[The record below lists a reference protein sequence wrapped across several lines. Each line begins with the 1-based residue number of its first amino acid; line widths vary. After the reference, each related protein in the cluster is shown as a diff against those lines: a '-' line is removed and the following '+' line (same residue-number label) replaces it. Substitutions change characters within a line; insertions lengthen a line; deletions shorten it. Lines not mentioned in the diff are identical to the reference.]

1 MRMLAGRSFEPTDFE
16 GVPRVAVVNEAFVRK
31 HYRDGAAVGAY
42 LSTANP
48 AYQELEVVGV
58 VSDLRSLGPWASPP
72 VTLYVPNQGDP
83 RGTMGLYFRV
93 AGDPM
98 ALIPRVRAVIWS
110 VDPSQPIADMRPMT
124 DVVGAWV
131 AIPRLTRTLVS
142 ALAGLSL
149 LLAAVGVFGVVAYA
163 VRSRR
168 AELGVRLALGAS
180 PDRLQ
185 VHVAAAVIPVALL
198 GIAAGLASG
207 VLGARTAGA
216 LLYGVSPFDPVAL
229 TGAVSVMVGAVVLA
243 IWLPA
248 RRVGRID
255 AVEAIRTE

>member
-1 MRMLAGRSFEPTDFE
+1 
-16 GVPRVAVVNEAFVRK
+16 
-31 HYRDGAAVGAY
+31 
-42 LSTANP
+42 
-48 AYQELEVVGV
+48 
-58 VSDLRSLGPWASPP
+58 
-72 VTLYVPNQGDP
+72 
-83 RGTMGLYFRV
+83 
-93 AGDPM
+93 
-98 ALIPRVRAVIWS
+98 
-110 VDPSQPIADMRPMT
+110 
-124 DVVGAWV
+124 
-131 AIPRLTRTLVS
+131 
-142 ALAGLSL
+142 
-149 LLAAVGVFGVVAYA
+149 